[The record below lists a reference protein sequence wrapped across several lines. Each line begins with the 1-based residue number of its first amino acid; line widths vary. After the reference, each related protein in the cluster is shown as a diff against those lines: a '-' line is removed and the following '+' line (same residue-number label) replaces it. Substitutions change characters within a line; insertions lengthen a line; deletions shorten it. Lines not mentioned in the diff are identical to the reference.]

1 MHTITNTLICASV
14 VYFYYFYHY
23 RYYYYY
29 TILFVFYS
37 CDSFV
42 IRLTLSEGILCTPT
56 EVNELAAVA
65 SFQCYNTIIIYTRVV
80 CVIRK
85 KIWCSPRST
94 HANDRQWVLI
104 YEDVFFFFWFFPPS
118 NKNEIILL
126 LLSLL
131 FLQCVRELVSR
142 EKKYYTC
149 KPWCTSL
156 NAIDVLYDL
165 IM

>member
-1 MHTITNTLICASV
+1 MHTITSTLICASV

-37 CDSFV
+37 YDSFV

-56 EVNELAAVA
+56 EVNELVAVA

-85 KIWCSPRST
+85 KIWCAPST

-104 YEDVFFFFWFFPPS
+104 YEDVFFFFDFFPHPI
-118 NKNEIILL
+118 KT
-126 LLSLL
+126 
-131 FLQCVRELVSR
+131 R
-142 EKKYYTC
+142 
-149 KPWCTSL
+149 
-156 NAIDVLYDL
+156 
-165 IM
+165 